1 MSGNIDN
8 LENIISMYDNVLIF
22 SLVDARQLRSIK
34 KRKGSNIKIK
44 RKKKRKQRKYSA
56 SVSHKHFHISRVF
69 PFSKTSHSI
78 TRIFSIRY
86 PLSFHLRLVSSL
98 SFAFVP
104 NSITRR
110 RQRNE
115 VPSSAND
122 RLGGLCNFQNEIT
135 EFLEQEKLCDRTSRV
150 LASLFHFL
158 FPSFLFLSVSSFS
171 LRYLW
176 YTP

>member
-1 MSGNIDN
+1 MKISGDIDN
-8 LENIISMYDNVLIF
+8 LENIIPMYDNVLIF
-22 SLVDARQLRSIK
+22 SLVDAQLRSIK
-34 KRKGSNIKIK
+34 KGKGLNIKIK
-44 RKKKRKQRKYSA
+44 RKKERKQRRYSA
-56 SVSHKHFHISRVF
+56 SVSHKHFPISRVF

-78 TRIFSIRY
+78 TRTFSIDYR
-86 PLSFHLRLVSSL
+86 LSFHLRLVSSL

-135 EFLEQEKLCDRTSRV
+135 EFLE
-150 LASLFHFL
+150 
-158 FPSFLFLSVSSFS
+158 
-171 LRYLW
+171 
-176 YTP
+176 